1 MAKEIKL
8 LGTWASPFSHRIEL
22 ALKLKGLQFHY
33 LEEDLSNKSQLLLQS
48 NPVHRKIPV
57 LIHNGNP
64 ISESLVIMEY
74 IDETWQHQN
83 PLLPKDPYARAVAR
97 FWAKFIDEKV
107 LWTAFKAYN
116 DKGKEQEDAIE
127 EFSQQ
132 LKFLEGELKGKE
144 YFGGERFGFVD
155 IAAFFILQFLT
166 VLQEVK
172 EAELMTE
179 EKYPVLFEWM
189 EKLQGNEVVAGCLP
203 PREKHVAYVRAR
215 RAAAE
220 EAASKTKAA

>member
-74 IDETWQHQN
+74 IDE
-83 PLLPKDPYARAVAR
+83 
-97 FWAKFIDEKV
+97 V

>member
-97 FWAKFIDEKV
+97 FWAKFIDE
-107 LWTAFKAYN
+107 
-116 DKGKEQEDAIE
+116 KGKEQEDAIE

>member
-107 LWTAFKAYN
+107 IN
-116 DKGKEQEDAIE
+116 D
-127 EFSQQ
+127 
-132 LKFLEGELKGKE
+132 
-144 YFGGERFGFVD
+144 
-155 IAAFFILQFLT
+155 
-166 VLQEVK
+166 
-172 EAELMTE
+172 
-179 EKYPVLFEWM
+179 FEHHFH
-189 EKLQGNEVVAGCLP
+189 LLP
-203 PREKHVAYVRAR
+203 L
-215 RAAAE
+215 
-220 EAASKTKAA
+220 